1 MLLTPGLITMTI
13 TATRMHRSL
22 IDYASGFP
30 DVYDTLN
37 LLYLLSYSMGAIS
50 FQCLRKGEFQ
60 STKEQYRILNDQTGP
75 GRINFTGSDRPSRGN
90 RAYGFRATYDNTDH
104 DER

>member
-37 LLYLLSYSMGAIS
+37 LLYLLSYSKGAIS
-50 FQCLRKGEFQ
+50 FQRLRKGEFQ
-60 STKEQYRILNDQTGP
+60 TTNEQYHTLNDQTGP
-75 GRINFTGSDRPSRGN
+75 GRLNFTGSDRGN
-90 RAYGFRATYDNTDH
+90 RA
-104 DER
+104 